1 VSEDRVLATYLIETP
16 HSLEHAAAMI
26 AGEQSSGTFVS
37 VPGETNELK
46 ERFGAQVLS
55 IEPLG
60 TVDLP
65 SLPGSKPPKSN
76 AANPVYRRGRIVVS
90 FPLHNF
96 GPSLPVLLSTVA
108 GNLYEL
114 QEVSFASRTSCCRQ
128 HSHEPI
134 PVPASA
140 SRARASWPG

>member
-1 VSEDRVLATYLIETP
+1 MSEDRVLATYLIETP

-65 SLPGSKPPKSN
+65 SLPGSKPPILLRLKPYPKMSPSN
-76 AANPVYRRGRIVVS
+76 RKVNRRCMLRLG
-90 FPLHNF
+90 
-96 GPSLPVLLSTVA
+96 
-108 GNLYEL
+108 
-114 QEVSFASRTSCCRQ
+114 
-128 HSHEPI
+128 
-134 PVPASA
+134 
-140 SRARASWPG
+140 